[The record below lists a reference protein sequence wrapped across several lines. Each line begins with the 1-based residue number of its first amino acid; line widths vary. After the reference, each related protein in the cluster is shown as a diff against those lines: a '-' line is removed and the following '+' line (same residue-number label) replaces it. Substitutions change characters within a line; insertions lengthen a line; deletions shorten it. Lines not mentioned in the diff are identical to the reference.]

1 MGKMGRPK
9 TDTMSI
15 NVRLSQATIDQID
28 TARRKETDPPTRP
41 EQIRRIIEDWLVRN
55 PQD

>member
-15 NVRLSQATIDQID
+15 NVRLSQSTIDQID

>member
-1 MGKMGRPK
+1 MAKMGRPK

-15 NVRLSQATIDQID
+15 NVRLSQAVIDQID
-28 TARRKETDPPTRP
+28 AARRKEGDPPTRP
-41 EQIRRIIEDWLVRN
+41 EQIRRIIEDWLARN